1 LARQVFVSHAGADSA
16 RAAGVADIL
25 TGCGIDV
32 RLDRRELC
40 LGDSFLSFMNSA
52 LADSDYCLLL
62 WSQNAAKTP
71 WVQMEWE
78 SALYR
83 SVEEKRAFLVT
94 GRLEDAALPPLLA
107 PRLRVDLFPE
117 LQPGIGQIVTTWL
130 ADRDAESV
138 TQRAV
143 AASPIADPHD
153 AEPNTVYVTSEAFG
167 ITVPVRVDLNAPAGL
182 LLDRIVARAAL
193 PKVWQHDGKIGV
205 RFSYTLMNGDQA
217 LDRAKSLATQNVAD
231 RSVLW
236 LKTRMSSFSDASP
249 LQGSGLD
256 VTFRAPT
263 VSSPDNP
270 DAMVRAREMYLA
282 AIRQA
287 RLGA

>member
-1 LARQVFVSHAGADSA
+1 VT
-16 RAAGVADIL
+16 DIL
-25 TGCGIDV
+25 TGSGIEV
-32 RLDRRELC
+32 RLDRKELR
-40 LGDSFLSFMNSA
+40 LGDTFLSFMDSA

-62 WSQNAAKTP
+62 WSQNAARTP
-71 WVQMEWE
+71 WVRMEWE

-83 SVEEKRAFLVT
+83 SIEEKRAFLVT

-117 LQPGIGQIVTTWL
+117 LQPGIGRIIETWL
-130 ADRDAESV
+130 ADRNAESA

-153 AEPNTVYVTSEAFG
+153 TEPNTVYVTSEAFA

-193 PKVWQHDGKIGV
+193 PKVWQHDGRIGV
-205 RFSYTLMNGDQA
+205 RFNYTLMNGDEA
-217 LDRAKSLATQNVAD
+217 LDRGKSLSAQNVAG
-231 RSVLW
+231 RAILW
-236 LKTRMSSFSDASP
+236 LKTRMSYFSDAAP
-249 LQGSGLD
+249 MKGSALD
-256 VTFRAPT
+256 VTFRAPA
-263 VSSPDNP
+263 VAQPENS
-270 DAMVRAREMYLA
+270 DAMFRAREKYIA